1 MGKKFSAI
9 MLLVLSALLSCGA
22 GCADLG
28 GLAIAGKASTL
39 GLGGEVA
46 TGITQNVNARVG
58 VNMLDLDLDDI
69 ELDDVDYD
77 IGLDFSSFSAL
88 VDWHVFDGSFR
99 LTGGVVSM
107 NHEVDMEGT
116 GAAGETVE
124 IGDGTYTW
132 ANVGTLTGSAEIDD
146 LAPYVGIGWGDLL
159 SSKKKWGL
167 YCDFGVVFTGST
179 DVKLTA
185 TGAGATP
192 GLPADLAKERDD
204 IKDELEAFKF
214 YPVISL
220 GLFFQF

>member
-1 MGKKFSAI
+1 MRKKRSVTL
-9 MLLVLSALLSCGA
+9 LLVMSALLSGGA

-39 GLGGEVA
+39 GLGGELA
-46 TGITQNVNARVG
+46 AGITDNVNARVG
-58 VNMLDLDLDDI
+58 MNMLGFDVEEEI
-69 ELDDVDYD
+69 DDVEYD

-99 LTGGVVSM
+99 ITGGVVSM
-107 NHEVDMEGT
+107 NHELDLEGT
-116 GAAGETVE
+116 GPAAETVE

-132 ANVGTLTGSAEIDD
+132 ATVGTLSGSVEVDD

-159 SSKKKWGL
+159 SAKKNWGF
-167 YCDFGVVFTGST
+167 YCDFGVVFTGSP
-179 DVKLTA
+179 DVKLTNIGG
-185 TGAGATP
+185 TGAP

-204 IKDELEAFKF
+204 IKDELEAFEF

>member
-1 MGKKFSAI
+1 MGKKLSTI
-9 MLLVLSALLSCGA
+9 LLLVLSVLLSCGA

-28 GLAIAGKASTL
+28 GLAIAGKAGTL
-39 GLGGEVA
+39 GLGGELA

-58 VNMLDLDLDDI
+58 MNMLGFDVEEDI
-69 ELDDVDYD
+69 DDVEYD

-99 LTGGVVSM
+99 ITGGVVSM
-107 NHEVDMEGT
+107 NHELDLEGT
-116 GAAGETVE
+116 GAPGETVE

-132 ANVGTLTGSAEIDD
+132 ANVGILSGSVEIDD

-159 SSKKKWGL
+159 SARKRWGFYFDL
-167 YCDFGVVFTGST
+167 GVVFTGSP
-179 DVKLTA
+179 DVTYTA
-185 TGAGATP
+185 TGAGTTP

-204 IKDELEAFKF
+204 IKEELEVFEF

>member
-1 MGKKFSAI
+1 MGKKLSTI
-9 MLLVLSALLSCGA
+9 LLLVLSVLLSCGA

-28 GLAIAGKASTL
+28 GLAIAGKAGTL
-39 GLGGEVA
+39 GLGGELA
-46 TGITQNVNARVG
+46 TGITQNVNARIG
-58 VNMLDLDLDDI
+58 MNMLGFDVEEEI
-69 ELDDVDYD
+69 DDVEYD

-99 LTGGVVSM
+99 ITGGVVSM
-107 NHEVDMEGT
+107 NHELDLEGT
-116 GAAGETVE
+116 GAPGETVE

-132 ANVGTLTGSAEIDD
+132 ANVGILSGSVEIDD

-159 SSKKKWGL
+159 SAKKSWGF
-167 YCDFGVVFTGST
+167 YCDFGVVFAGSP

-192 GLPADLAKERDD
+192 GLPADLVKERDD
-204 IKDELEAFKF
+204 IKDELEAFEF